1 MTAFDVTDVLR
12 RLVEDDV
19 ISLHA
24 LSAITRVRED
34 ALSSLLETPSGGADS
49 RSSRTPPLSS
59 DEVGRISLLAAQL
72 TEGLRVDD
80 DDRLRAMFDV
90 LTEQLGLTH
99 ANIAAL
105 TRTDAQDLEGFLANP
120 AAMPPQ
126 TKYELASRVS
136 YLVHAAAQ
144 ARGD

>member
-24 LSAITRVRED
+24 LSALTRMRED
-34 ALSSLLETPSGGADS
+34 ALSSLLETPNGAAAS
-49 RSSRTPPLSS
+49 RSSRAQPLSS
-59 DEVGRISLLAAQL
+59 DEVGRISLLTAQL

-105 TRTDAQDLEGFLANP
+105 TRTDVHDLERFRATP
-120 AAMPPQ
+120 ATVPPQ

>member
-24 LSAITRVRED
+24 LSAITRLRED
-34 ALSSLLETPSGGADS
+34 ALSSLLETPNGAAAS
-49 RSSRTPPLSS
+49 RSSSARPLSA
-59 DEVGRISLLAAQL
+59 DEVGRISLLTAQL

-80 DDRLRAMFDV
+80 DDRLRAMLDV
-90 LTEQLGLTH
+90 LTEQLGLSD

-105 TRTDAQDLEGFLANP
+105 TRTDVHDLEGFLAEP